1 MIPRCFVLVMAAGAC
16 GTVANDPVD
25 ATVGMPVTYKGRLD
39 QATPA
44 MFGGG
49 PMGYC
54 TYTMTLKQLDV
65 TIAIRPSG
73 EVTSGRVQDLQVEA
87 IVGTCMYAPAAAS
100 IANFNFVSATPSTNG
115 MMLTFEGEATN
126 ATKASLVVNLSASGP
141 TQTAAM
147 VFHRTDLGAP
157 LDWRVAVTVPLAA
170 P

>member
-1 MIPRCFVLVMAAGAC
+1 MIPRCFVVVMAASAC
-16 GTVANDPVD
+16 GTVAANEPMD
-25 ATVGMPVTYKGRLD
+25 APGTPVTYKGRID
-39 QATPA
+39 KTTAV

-54 TYTMTLKQLDV
+54 TYTMSLQQLSV
-65 TIAIRPSG
+65 EIGIRPSG
-73 EVTSGRVQDLQVEA
+73 EVTTGHVQALNVEA
-87 IVGTCMYAPAAAS
+87 IVGTCMYAPAPAS
-100 IANFNFVSATPSTNG
+100 IANYNFVSATPSANG

-126 ATKASLVVNLSASGP
+126 ATKASLVVNLSSSGP

-147 VFHRTDLGAP
+147 IFHRTDLGAP

>member
-1 MIPRCFVLVMAAGAC
+1 MIPRCFVLVMVAGAC
-16 GTVANDPVD
+16 GTVANEPMD
-25 ATVGMPVTYKGRLD
+25 AAVGMPTTYKGRLD
-39 QATPA
+39 QTTPA

-54 TYTMTLKQLDV
+54 TYTMSLKQLTV
-65 TIAIRPSG
+65 EVGMLPSG

-87 IVGTCMYAPAAAS
+87 IVGTCMYAPAAPS
-100 IANFNFVSATPSTNG
+100 IASYAFVSATPNTAG

-126 ATKASLVVNLSASGP
+126 ATKTSLVVNLSASGP